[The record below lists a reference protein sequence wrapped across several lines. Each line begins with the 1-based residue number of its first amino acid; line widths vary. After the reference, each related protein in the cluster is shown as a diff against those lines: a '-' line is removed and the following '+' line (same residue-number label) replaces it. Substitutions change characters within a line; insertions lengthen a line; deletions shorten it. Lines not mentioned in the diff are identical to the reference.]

1 MKTWNIR
8 FYEHRKIYFAISLL
22 LAAAMLLG
30 LLVRGVSLDIQFK
43 GGALLTY
50 SYQGEVDAKAFTA
63 AAQEVL
69 GKDISLQA
77 STDIATGGQNFV
89 ISLPTAE

>member
-50 SYQGEVDAKAFTA
+50 SYQGEVDAKA
-63 AAQEVL
+63 
-69 GKDISLQA
+69 
-77 STDIATGGQNFV
+77 
-89 ISLPTAE
+89 LPLPHRKCSARTFPCRRLRILRPADKTL